1 MSRNIPRSSACQ
13 YELKC
18 SLLARRVA
26 NKTSAS
32 KRKMRKARCFCGGEL
47 AQEIYSVC
55 RRGYTFTS
63 HSYFNYQ
70 AVNLFARLLLLFI
83 VVPLTDLFLLML
95 MSRYTGWPFS
105 IGMVV
110 VSGVVGAWLAKQSYR
125 GVIAKIRQRVGLG
138 RVTSDLMT
146 DGAMIFFA
154 AGLLLTPG
162 FITDIVGFSLLI
174 PACRRWYKTRITNWA
189 KKNFKFEM
197 VQMPTYSNKSTD
209 PNTVDGEVLNK
220 TRQGTESSES
230 IDKLESP

>member
-1 MSRNIPRSSACQ
+1 
-13 YELKC
+13 
-18 SLLARRVA
+18 
-26 NKTSAS
+26 
-32 KRKMRKARCFCGGEL
+32 
-47 AQEIYSVC
+47 
-55 RRGYTFTS
+55 
-63 HSYFNYQ
+63 
-70 AVNLFARLLLLFI
+70 
-83 VVPLTDLFLLML
+83 ML